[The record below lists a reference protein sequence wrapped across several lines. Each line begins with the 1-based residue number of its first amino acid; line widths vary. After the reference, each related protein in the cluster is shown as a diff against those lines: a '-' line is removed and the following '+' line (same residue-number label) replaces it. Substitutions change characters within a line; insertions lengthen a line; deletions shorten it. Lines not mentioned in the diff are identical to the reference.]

1 MGRHREKIAR
11 RELRKYDCL
20 SKDNAWMDEQCG
32 MLKWTKNILSSY
44 PVVTPPPPP
53 TGIVPVLLLDAYR
66 AMSWAAL
73 FMRFRRF
80 THHRSPSRL
89 KERFLLFLH
98 AVTQVPPTWSSGV
111 IPAHMYSFSHQK
123 IQTCEGICLSIF
135 TLCPWDS
142 NTSSF

>member
-73 FMRFRRF
+73 FMRSGDSHTTVLQFSITTQRKIPSIPACSH
-80 THHRSPSRL
+80 TSPSNVELGCYPR
-89 KERFLLFLH
+89 
-98 AVTQVPPTWSSGV
+98 T
-111 IPAHMYSFSHQK
+111 YSFSHQK
-123 IQTCEGICLSIF
+123 IQTCEGICLSIYF
-135 TLCPWDS
+135 VS
-142 NTSSF
+142 MGF